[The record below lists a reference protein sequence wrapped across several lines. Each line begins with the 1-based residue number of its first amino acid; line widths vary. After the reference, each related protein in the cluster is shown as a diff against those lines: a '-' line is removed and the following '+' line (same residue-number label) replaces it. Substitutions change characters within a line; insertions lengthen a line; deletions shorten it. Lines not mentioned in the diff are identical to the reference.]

1 LSSCHSGLLTRRRF
15 ALVLSVVF
23 AFFVGACNAYAKPRE
38 PSECT
43 RKAGEFSPGATVK
56 PTITLTPDLPTQTIN
71 FGGDRGWQFA
81 EVVLTASRPL
91 PTNFKPEQLNIEV
104 LRQFARQSET
114 DRSVTLAPPTFTT
127 PVINP
132 SRNTITFAVCFDGSG
147 LSAGHYNGAVTVEG
161 FSGIGPT
168 SVAFNLNAQNRAFF
182 LTVLIASALLTLFL
196 LFWRGAARLQSDN
209 AKAVVADV
217 NSSLT
222 EGASVVSQKAAADAQ
237 KPLEAGQRFALKGEV
252 LRDPMFW
259 VGTVLSTV
267 AAIAA
272 AWAIYSANSSW
283 GVNPVT
289 EAFAIV
295 SAVLAAAGFQS
306 LLTSAAGK

>member
-1 LSSCHSGLLTRRRF
+1 MVASL
-15 ALVLSVVF
+15 A
-23 AFFVGACNAYAKPRE
+23 GACNAYAKPRE
-38 PSECT
+38 PAECT
-43 RKAGEFSPGATVK
+43 RKAGEFSRGGTVK

-81 EVVLTASRPL
+81 EVVLSASRPL
-91 PTNFKPEQLNIEV
+91 PSNFKPEQLNIEV

-114 DRSVTLAPPTFTT
+114 DRSVTLAPPTFT
-127 PVINP
+127 PPAINP
-132 SRNTITFAVCFDGSG
+132 SRTAITFAVCFDGSG

-161 FSGIGPT
+161 FRGIGPT
-168 SVAFNLNAQNRAFF
+168 NVAFNLNAQNQALF
-182 LTVLIASALLTLFL
+182 LVVLVISAVLILFL
-196 LFWRGAARLQSDN
+196 LFWRGAATVQSDN
-209 AKAVVADV
+209 AMAVVAEV

-222 EGASVVSQKAAADAQ
+222 GGASVVSQQAAADAQ
-237 KPLEAGQRFALKGEV
+237 KPIQARQRFVLKGEV

-259 VGTVLSTV
+259 VGTMLSTI
-267 AAIAA
+267 AALAA
-272 AWAIYSANSSW
+272 AWAIYSANNSW

-295 SAVLAAAGFQS
+295 SAVLAAVGFQS